1 MLRAGSAVVRAVVQA
16 GVQGEGGLLR
26 AVVAPASAV
35 TTQKRWQGDYER
47 HQIPQ
52 RLLYIPDA
60 EDPSFFEMVEYFFH
74 RGCQV
79 RFGVSPLSLDS
90 HLKYQPALETF
101 YFHWV

>member
-26 AVVAPASAV
+26 AVVAPASVV

-79 RFGVSPLSLDS
+79 RPSVLSTHS
-90 HLKYQPALETF
+90 
-101 YFHWV
+101 V